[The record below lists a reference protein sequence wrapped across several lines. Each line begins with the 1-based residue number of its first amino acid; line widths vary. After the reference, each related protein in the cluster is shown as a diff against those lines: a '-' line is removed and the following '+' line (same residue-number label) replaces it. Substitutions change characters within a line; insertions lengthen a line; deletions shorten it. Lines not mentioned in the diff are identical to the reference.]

1 MMSIN
6 PNYFPL
12 LGVNN
17 AESMLYNLIDL
28 VAQRKAC
35 PLTIGKGLLFKGGNK
50 DVVNW
55 LEKWYFERKIY
66 EKVWKAEYIA
76 STYGAVTMFIT
87 KQIDGSFDLFVCNPT
102 LNARVAKV
110 NEIEVSMDIWNLPDA
125 VDNSTLQHVFIQDK
139 YMTVESYRSPEDKA
153 LVGQSLGDVDKSL
166 IPLGK
171 QVFEHGFSRIPVIQ
185 IQNIPRPLPF
195 GNSTTFNYYPDWY
208 SVNNLMPL
216 INRLIEI
223 ADVLEPEINRTRY
236 YGFASNEQLMKL
248 LASGE
253 GNKLVLSDGYLNLGS
268 NNYAVGTGNNGGI
281 QVFGGSPVFDKYA
294 VEWNRLMKMFMNG
307 CGYEYDEFGGT
318 TYTNKTESILNN
330 KLDVETTAIKQEL
343 RHTYYLRLFDLII
356 QEQFPELW
364 DPIKKEWKEKER
376 PYDFEFMKA
385 NIVDKMNEIDYVD
398 KRLLDGTLS
407 RKRAIMRLDQVN
419 EWIAE
424 RELEDIDQDFEEQ
437 QETLANMSEVH
448 SKKIKYEGKGGNG
461 HDNQQSATK

>member
-1 MMSIN
+1 MIS
-6 PNYFPL
+6 PSYFPL
-12 LGVNN
+12 IGANN
-17 AESMLYNLIDL
+17 AEDMLYNLIDF

-35 PLTIGKGLLFKGGNK
+35 PLTLGKGLLFKGGNK

-55 LEKWYFERKIY
+55 LEKWYFEHKIY
-66 EKVWKAEYIA
+66 EKLWKAEYIA
-76 STYGAVTMFIT
+76 STYGAVTIFAT
-87 KQIDGSFDLFVCNPT
+87 KQMDGSYDLFVCNPT

-110 NEIEVSMDIWNLPDA
+110 NEIEVSADIWNLPDA
-125 VDNSTLQHVFIQDK
+125 KDNATLQHVWFDKTFMVVENYNSQD
-139 YMTVESYRSPEDKA
+139 VA
-153 LVGQSLGDVDKSL
+153 LVGQSQGE
-166 IPLGK
+166 IPKNLRPLNK
-171 QVFEHGFSRIPVIQ
+171 QLFTHGFSNIPVIQ

-195 GNSTTFNYYPDWY
+195 GNSTTFNFYPDWY
-208 SVNNLMPL
+208 SVNKLMPL

-223 ADVLEPEINRTRY
+223 ADILEPEINRTRY
-236 YGFASNEQLMKL
+236 YGVASNEQIINLMT
-248 LASGE
+248 SNQQ
-253 GNKLVLSDGYLNLGS
+253 NKIVMSDGYLNLGS
-268 NNYAVGTGNNGGI
+268 NNYAAGTGNNGGI

-330 KLDVETTAIKQEL
+330 KLDIETTSIKQEL
-343 RHTYYLRLFDLII
+343 RHAYYLRIMDLII

-364 DPIKKEWKEKER
+364 DSVKNEWKEKER
-376 PYDFEFMKA
+376 PYDFEFINA

-424 RELEDIDQDFEEQ
+424 RELEDIDNDFKEQ
-437 QETLANMSEVH
+437 QDTLASMSEVN
-448 SKKIKYEGKGGNG
+448 SRKIKYEGKGNSDGNK
-461 HDNQQSATK
+461 QPKAE